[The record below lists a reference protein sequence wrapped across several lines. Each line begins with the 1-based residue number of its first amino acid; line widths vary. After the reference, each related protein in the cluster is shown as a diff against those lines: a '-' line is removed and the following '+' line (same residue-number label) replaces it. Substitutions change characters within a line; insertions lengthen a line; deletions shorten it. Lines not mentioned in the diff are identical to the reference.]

1 MNQEEKKRV
10 SRPPVVVILGH
21 VDHGKSSILEAIKD
35 LKITKKESGGIT
47 QHIGA
52 YEVEHQNKKITFL
65 DTPGHE
71 AFSSM
76 RSRGSSVA
84 DIAILVVAADDGVKS
99 QTKEAISHIKEAKI
113 PVIVAINKIDKPE
126 ADPNRVAQQLA
137 EAEIYLESIGGK
149 VPGVFVSAKT
159 GENIGDL
166 LEMILLVAEMEKL
179 EVDITIPSDGTI
191 IESHLD
197 SLRGPVATVIT
208 KNGILKKGDIVATT
222 FTLGRVKNLEDFQ
235 KNRIESAL
243 PSTPVIIYGFESMPL
258 VGSEFKVF
266 PNNEEARQFVESS
279 QSLKK
284 EIQIKNNTVEKVIN
298 IILKADFFGSL
309 EAIEGMVTT
318 LPQERIALKILKSEV
333 GDINES
339 DVKLAKSTEAIIFG
353 FKVKTTTQIE
363 SIIERESVNLFI
375 FDIIYKLI
383 DKIKEIME
391 AAIVPRIERVEL
403 GKCKVLALFFHEKN
417 HQIIGC
423 KILQGEIKKEAEL
436 EVMRIVPE
444 NGEETKIGSGKIKKI
459 KIGNREVDKANQGE
473 ECGISYEGNIKIE
486 EGDLLQAY
494 IMKKEEINGLKTA
507 W

>member
-1 MNQEEKKRV
+1 MNQEEQKII

-76 RSRGSSVA
+76 RSRGSSIA
-84 DIAILVVAADDGVKS
+84 DIAVLVVAADDGVKG
-99 QTKEAISHIKEAKI
+99 QTKEAIGHIKEAEI

-126 ADPNRVAQQLA
+126 ADPDRVVQQLA

-149 VPGVFVSAKT
+149 VPGIFISAKT
-159 GENIGDL
+159 GKNIGDL
-166 LEMILLVAEMEKL
+166 LEMLLLVAEMEKL
-179 EVDITIPSDGTI
+179 ETDITIPATGII

-197 SLRGPVATVIT
+197 SLRGPVTTVIT
-208 KNGILKKGDIVATT
+208 KTGILKKGDIIATT
-222 FTLGRVKNLEDFQ
+222 STAGKVKSLEDFQ
-235 KNRIESAL
+235 KNKIESAR
-243 PSTPVIIYGFESMPL
+243 PSTPAIIYGFENMPL
-258 VGSEFKVF
+258 VGSQFKVF
-266 PNNEEARQFVESS
+266 SSNEEARQFGEINQLS
-279 QSLKK
+279 KK
-284 EIQIKNNTVEKVIN
+284 DIQTKNETAEKVIN
-298 IILKADFFGSL
+298 LILKTDFFGSL
-309 EAIEGMVTT
+309 EAIEGMIAII
-318 LPQERIALKILKSEV
+318 PQERIALKIIKSGV

-339 DVKLAKSTEAIIFG
+339 DLKLAKSAEAIIFG
-353 FKVKTTTQIE
+353 FKVKVISQVE
-363 SIIERESVNLFI
+363 SMIERERVNLFI
-375 FDIIYKLI
+375 FDIIYKLV

-391 AAIVPRIERVEL
+391 TAIVPRIERIEL

-423 KILQGEIKKEAEL
+423 KVIQGEIKREAEL
-436 EVMRIVPE
+436 EVVRIISKDE
-444 NGEETKIGSGKIKKI
+444 GETKVGSGKIKKL
-459 KIGNREVDKANQGE
+459 KIGNREVDKVGQGE

-486 EGDLLQAY
+486 EGDLLQVY
-494 IMKKEEINGLKTA
+494 VMKKEEIIKTA